1 MSPQKRRCLID
12 LLYNLTIDGSSNLL
26 VSASPHRQTVSFYGV
41 RTKGAAVFLNN
52 IFFNKHLFFIIL
64 QRLCHVQLT
73 IWHSI
78 IFIRYDIT
86 TM

>member
-26 VSASPHRQTVSFYGV
+26 VSASPNRQTVSFYGV

-52 IFFNKHLFFIIL
+52 IFFNKHLFL
-64 QRLCHVQLT
+64 LYYSVCVMYSSPSGT
-73 IWHSI
+73 V
-78 IFIRYDIT
+78 
-86 TM
+86 